1 MQIRLSVTSPRQA
14 RPGEDSVLAA
24 RQGAAD
30 LAIDCVAGTTFSSVV
45 AALRNLAGLAAA
57 EQFYAGSDPV
67 SDTAVLGLP
76 PLVDGVLLGAGRPGP
91 AALPTEGL
99 ELHVIGGPDA
109 GGVHVLTAP
118 PAGRDPLSITIG
130 RGADATIRID
140 DPDLSR
146 QHAELLI
153 TADWVRLRDCG
164 STNGT
169 ALGAAPVG
177 WEPILLLPDALVRLG
192 ETSLALRLGQGR
204 LDCEADRLGHI
215 RVRAVR
221 RARRPLPA
229 LSVELPP
236 RPSNKGL
243 PAARRRAQLDF
254 EQAKAAAETRIADA
268 LAAEAR
274 ARHEQCPDPAALLT
288 LALRPGPGLW
298 SRDRAAA
305 DLLTLR
311 LGTARISSQVT
322 VTAQAHTSPPRSS
335 PPLNARVGSLR
346 VGGLRPGESRT
357 GAQSPEDSQSTT
369 IPPTI
374 APPGT
379 VAARTFRPR
388 LPAAPVTVNLSDVGV
403 LGLVGARAPLDGLAR
418 ALVAQLAALCA
429 PGDVEL
435 VLLAPEGSEQW
446 QWLRWLPHLFPQDGQ
461 DCRVLIGIDPV
472 QISTR
477 ITELAGRV
485 AARESEARAAG
496 WATAPWT
503 GRRTV
508 VLFDPAAA
516 LLDDRGVQR
525 VLTDGPAVGIHSI
538 LLAATAAELPAAT
551 GAIAVIG
558 GEVDTRL
565 RLERPGSPVLDAVI
579 ADQVSAAWA
588 ERFGRALAP
597 LREADGFDV
606 PRLPEEARLLALLDL
621 DLLTPAKLT
630 ARWTAEPSSA
640 TLAFTADDHGP
651 VRVDLSG
658 QHLLVG
664 GAPGSGVSESM
675 RSIVCGLAAVNRPE
689 YLRIALVSGS
699 VALDATAAAPA
710 SSTASSLAPCAAL
723 PHVDVHLAADSAPES
738 LRKLLDQVE
747 HELKRRRDVLP
758 PGSSFKASPANPR
771 MLVAVDGLEQLAG
784 DHYWFVRGL
793 GDLARDGRDLGL
805 NIAVGVTLDSAQ
817 SLRLLDEDLCD
828 VAQVRL
834 ALRTLGPAESRKL
847 ISLPLS
853 AALRRDT
860 PGRGH
865 LALPDGRVLPVQRSR
880 ISGRMASSAAA
891 RAIVNRLSWAD
902 LGSPAV
908 RRSLESTAG
917 GTSAGTTATAITGP
931 TDLALLAETISRA
944 TARSAA

>member
-1 MQIRLSVTSPRQA
+1 MQIRLSVTSPRPTRPGDDSALPA
-14 RPGEDSVLAA
+14 RPDV
-24 RQGAAD
+24 AD
-30 LAIDCVAGTTFSSVV
+30 LAVDAVAGTTFSSV
-45 AALRNLAGLAAA
+45 ATALRNLVGVNGA
-57 EQFYAGSDPV
+57 EQFYAGPDPV
-67 SDTAVLGLP
+67 PDTAILGLA
-76 PLVDGVLLGAGRPGP
+76 PLLDGALLTVGRPGAAGLP
-91 AALPTEGL
+91 AEGL
-99 ELHVIGGPDA
+99 ELHVLGGPDA

-118 PAGRDPLSITIG
+118 PAGQPPLSLTIG
-130 RGADATIRID
+130 RGVDATIRID

-169 ALGAAPVG
+169 TLGGSAVGREPV
-177 WEPILLLPDALVRLG
+177 LLLPDTLVRLG
-192 ETSLALRLGQGR
+192 ETSLALRLGRGR
-204 LDCEADRLGHI
+204 LEVEPDRLGHI
-215 RVRAVR
+215 RVRAER
-221 RARRPLPA
+221 RPRRPLPT
-229 LSVELPP
+229 VNIDLPP

-243 PAARRRAQLDF
+243 PAARRRALLDF
-254 EQAKAAAETRIADA
+254 DQAKAFAENKIAAA
-268 LAAEAR
+268 LAAEAA

-288 LALRPGPGLW
+288 LALRPGAGLW

-322 VTAQAHTSPPRSS
+322 VTAQATTGSAGPRVVDSKTGDS
-335 PPLNARVGSLR
+335 KTGGSKA
-346 VGGLRPGESRT
+346 GGLP
-357 GAQSPEDSQSTT
+357 
-369 IPPTI
+369 
-374 APPGT
+374 
-379 VAARTFRPR
+379 ARTFRPR
-388 LPAAPVTVNLSDVGV
+388 VAAAPVTVDLSTVGV
-403 LGLVGARAPLDGLAR
+403 LGLVGSRPALHGLAR
-418 ALVAQLAALCA
+418 ALVAQLATLCA
-429 PGDVEL
+429 PGDLEL
-435 VLLAPEGSEQW
+435 VLLAPTDSNQW
-446 QWLRWLPHLFPQDGQ
+446 QWLRWLPHLSPQDGQ
-461 DCRVLIGIDPV
+461 DCQVLVGLDEL
-472 QISTR
+472 QTSMR
-477 ITELAGRV
+477 ITELVGRV
-485 AARESEARAAG
+485 AARETEVRATG
-496 WATAPWT
+496 RSGAPWT

-508 VLFDPAAA
+508 VLFDPAEA
-516 LLDDRGVQR
+516 LLDERGVKR
-525 VLTDGPAVGIHSI
+525 LLNDGPAVGVHAIV
-538 LLAATAAELPAAT
+538 LAARPAELPDAT
-551 GAIAVIG
+551 GAMAVIG

-565 RLERPGSPVLDAVI
+565 RLERPDMPVLDGVI
-579 ADQVSAAWA
+579 ADQVSLAWA
-588 ERFGRALAP
+588 ERLGRALAP

-606 PRLPEEARLLALLDL
+606 PRLPEETRLLALLDL

-630 ARWTAEPSSA
+630 ARWSAEPSSA

-675 RSIVCGLAAVNRPE
+675 RSIVCGMAAVNRPE

-699 VALDATAAAPA
+699 VAADATAAAPA

-723 PHVDVHLAADSAPES
+723 PHVDVHLAANSAPES

-747 HELKRRRDVLP
+747 NELRRRRSFTA
-758 PGSSFKASPANPR
+758 PGTRFQASPANPR

-784 DHYWFVRGL
+784 SHYWFVRGL
-793 GDLARDGRDLGL
+793 GDLAREGRELGL

-817 SLRLLDEDLCD
+817 SLRLLDEELCD
-828 VAQVRL
+828 GAQVRL

-853 AALRRDT
+853 AALRQDT

-891 RAIVNRLSWAD
+891 RATATRLAWAD
-902 LGSPAV
+902 LGSPVV
-908 RRSLESTAG
+908 RRTLESSIGAG
-917 GTSAGTTATAITGP
+917 AAGSTGTTALTGP